1 MQDSFLNFSTKLSMR
16 MKYFSLSSFKLRT
29 LIFLKSNKRTDIWYS
44 FNMHWALFS
53 SVSDKSF
60 HWITRIFF
68 PWTIKKHHM
77 QLLFNVVMNCFF
89 FFLFLNSPQKHKDTS
104 NCLLG
109 AVCTCSFSI
118 CKLSNISYSIH
129 CLASCVVFFFG
140 SFVNNF
146 WKICPKMHLQTAWNI
161 Y

>member
-1 MQDSFLNFSTKLSMR
+1 M
-16 MKYFSLSSFKLRT
+16 
-29 LIFLKSNKRTDIWYS
+29 IFLKSNKRTDIWYS

-77 QLLFNVVMNCFF
+77 QLLFNVVMICFF

-118 CKLSNISYSIH
+118 CKLSNNSYSIH
-129 CLASCVVFFFG
+129 CLALFFFL
-140 SFVNNF
+140 FLCKQFLKKFAQKCICKQHEIYILKNQ
-146 WKICPKMHLQTAWNI
+146 KIFYSC
-161 Y
+161 